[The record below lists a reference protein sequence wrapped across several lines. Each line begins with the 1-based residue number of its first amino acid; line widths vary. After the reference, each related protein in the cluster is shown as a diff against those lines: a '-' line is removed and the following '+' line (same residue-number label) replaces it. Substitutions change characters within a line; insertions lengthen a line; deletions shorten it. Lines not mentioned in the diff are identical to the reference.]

1 MGIKSADVI
10 LGKLPPD
17 IRAVLEKC
25 RPSYEDRITELSI
38 RADRPVCI
46 YLGGDMMLVTKNGLL
61 TDSPNTRDLLTA
73 SCADISDIVL
83 RLCDYSIYAYQ
94 NEINSGF
101 ITIGNGV
108 RVGLCGSAVT
118 DGGRIVNIRDI
129 SSLNFR
135 IARDIKG
142 CSARLLSMID
152 PLSGVLICGEPSSGK
167 TTLIRDMA
175 RRLSYR
181 YRVSLIDERREL
193 SASTR
198 GVYGYDVGLCDV
210 YAGYPK
216 GVAAVSAVRSM
227 APDIIVC
234 DEIGDR
240 SDVETLSFCIR
251 RGAAFIA
258 SAHASSMDDLR
269 SRPYMSEIINS
280 SAFGSIVFL
289 AGRSQPG
296 RIDRIYEMSGKN
308 D

>member
-1 MGIKSADVI
+1 MGTNSPDVI
-10 LGKLPPD
+10 LDKLPPD

-25 RPSYEDRITELSI
+25 RPAYEDKITELTF

-46 YLGGDMMLVTKNGLL
+46 YLGCKMKFITNSGLL
-61 TDSPNTRDLLTA
+61 TDSVNSVDLLTTSA
-73 SCADISDIVL
+73 SDISDIVL

-198 GVYGYDVGLCDV
+198 GRYGYDVGLCDV

-216 GVAAVSAVRSM
+216 GIAAVSAVRSM
-227 APDIIVC
+227 APDLIVC

-240 SDVETLSFCIR
+240 SDAETLSFCLR

-258 SAHASSMDDLR
+258 SAHASSMDGLR
-269 SRPYMSEIINS
+269 SMPYMSDIIS
-280 SAFGSIVFL
+280 SCAFGSIVFM